1 MEKDTKGGKANKCK
15 EGKYYERKDKAKITY
30 IKSKKLGHFIVF
42 SIFILHLGAINHIVR
57 NIVVFKDCQLVLDG
71 NKCLDFLYD
80 AIDMLGTKKNII
92 LIISMLYLKL

>member
-1 MEKDTKGGKANKCK
+1 MISCW
-15 EGKYYERKDKAKITY
+15 
-30 IKSKKLGHFIVF
+30 FF
-42 SIFILHLGAINHIVR
+42 SIFILRLGAINHIVR